1 MRRESGIRNMTEGS
15 ALRHIVWFTL
25 PLLAGNFLQQFY
37 NMVDSWVVGN
47 YVSDAALAAVGVG
60 FPVIFLFTSLFSGI
74 ATGGTVVIAQALG
87 AQKPERVQAA
97 IGTLYTAFVRG
108 ILPITA
114 AAVLLVRPLMVLL
127 RVDPAAWA
135 ETRTYLLVVCAGII
149 GSIGYNLNAGILS
162 GVGNSSATLLFLAV
176 STILNILLDLTLGW
190 GLIALGGLVAY
201 ENVIMRVFGDV
212 MWRWGQNNP
221 VFRAFYLMLDELPQ
235 IVTCVALIVCG
246 LWLVRGPKGKKVHRK
261 KAEEPEDEDF
271 REYTAAEADAPEAPE
286 ETADFAMPKL
296 SALLGDPVT
305 PEDLEEPEQPENAE
319 GDDGRTE

>member
-1 MRRESGIRNMTEGS
+1 MKKNGILTFLFAFVPGAGQMYQGYMKRGLSLITLFFLCIMAGMLLEPLVLT
-15 ALRHIVWFTL
+15 ALIVWMYSFFDTFNLRAQFIAGTAPADDYLVHFNTKDARLTL
-25 PLLAGNFLQQFY
+25 FFR
-37 NMVDSWVVGN
+37 DSHK
-47 YVSDAALAAVGVG
+47 L
-60 FPVIFLFTSLFSGI
+60 
-74 ATGGTVVIAQALG
+74 
-87 AQKPERVQAA
+87 
-97 IGTLYTAFVRG
+97 
-108 ILPITA
+108 
-114 AAVLLVRPLMVLL
+114 
-127 RVDPAAWA
+127 
-135 ETRTYLLVVCAGII
+135 
-149 GSIGYNLNAGILS
+149 
-162 GVGNSSATLLFLAV
+162 
-176 STILNILLDLTLGW
+176 LGW

-305 PEDLEEPEQPENAE
+305 PEDPEEPEQPENAE